1 MSRGL
6 RLILW
11 FAVGLCL
18 GGFVSYAS
26 AAQYA
31 LQMPSNIGG
40 SAGARVVTGAIDAVN
55 DRMFSSAMTT
65 SVGGRAVTVPAS
77 WRFAANA
84 GRLAAD
90 AVRLNPTWMAVA
102 GVAAW
107 LAPYGLEWIE
117 NQWMRAGSSSPA
129 DQSYAGTITKWIADG
144 YTGCNSQN
152 FQTPLACAQYVLS
165 TTNSPSSVEH
175 QQYYIR
181 YTIYKFGNPYNVNVR
196 PVCAS
201 GSGGIREGVTGCY
214 LAEPVTNC
222 PAGTT
227 LNNGFC
233 VGAATPAGTSD
244 WDAVAAG
251 TVPDVVLRNT
261 AALGTRYSVD
271 EPIVS
276 PTPQRIP
283 LSDPYPMPD
292 GSTARDVAQVTPQ
305 PSNPGWVDVQYLREP
320 VTDSVGNPVAQ
331 PEATRTSEERS
342 DLCRDHPDILACQE
356 MGEAEEVD
364 LEVDERQIAIQPQSG
379 WGLANAS
386 CPADLTETLHT
397 GLVVRFSWSPVCQ
410 AATAL
415 RPLVIGMAWLSAV
428 LVAVAISRRAQG

>member
-1 MSRGL
+1 MTRAA
-6 RLILW
+6 RLVLW
-11 FAVGLCL
+11 FSVGLFL
-18 GGFVSYAS
+18 GGFAAYAG

-40 SAGARVVTGAIDAVN
+40 SPGARVVTGAVSAVN
-55 DRMFSSAMTT
+55 DRVFSSAMTT

-90 AVRLNPTWMAVA
+90 AVRLNPTWLAVA

-107 LAPYGLEWIE
+107 LAPYGLDWIE
-117 NQWMRAGSSSPA
+117 NQWMRAGSSTPA
-129 DQSYAGTITKWIADG
+129 NSSYAGTITKWVADG
-144 YTGCNSQN
+144 YTGCNTQN
-152 FQTPLACAQYVLS
+152 FQTPLACAQHVLA

-181 YTIYKFGNPYNVNVR
+181 YTINKFGSPYNVNVR

-201 GSGGIREGVTGCY
+201 GSGGIMGGVTGCY
-214 LAEPVTNC
+214 LAEPVTTC

-233 VGAATPAGTSD
+233 VGAATPATEAN
-244 WDAVAAG
+244 WDAVAAD

-271 EPIVS
+271 EPIVV

-283 LSDPYPMPD
+283 LSDPYPLPD
-292 GSTARDVAQVTPQ
+292 GSTVRDVAQVTPQ
-305 PSNPGWVDVQYLREP
+305 PSNPGWVDVQHLREP
-320 VTDSVGNPVAQ
+320 VTDTLGNPVPAQ
-331 PEATRTSEERS
+331 DVPSGSEERS
-342 DLCRDHPDILACQE
+342 DLCRDHPEILACQE
-356 MGEAEEVD
+356 MGEAEDVD
-364 LEVDERQIAIQPQSG
+364 LETDERQISIQAQAG
-379 WGLANAS
+379 WGASTGS
-386 CPADLTETLHT
+386 CPADLTETLHS

-428 LVAVAISRRAQG
+428 LVAVAITRRAQG